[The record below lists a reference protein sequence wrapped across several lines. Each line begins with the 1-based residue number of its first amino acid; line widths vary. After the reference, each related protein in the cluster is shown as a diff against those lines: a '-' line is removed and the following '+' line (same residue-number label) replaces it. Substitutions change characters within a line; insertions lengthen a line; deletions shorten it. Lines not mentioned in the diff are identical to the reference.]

1 MPVNELQRT
10 LGKHKY
16 ILELHYLDWIEANI
30 ITRYLRTQ
38 IKYVLVATLLPRYT
52 LAASCS
58 PETRT
63 ACTQPK
69 QPAEL
74 QQHVAPPPPGV
85 IIQVPN
91 ASDADKNS
99 SRQAETGGTRPK
111 QRHSGEPRGGSRL
124 RSTRLGSNAG
134 TRRGE
139 APAPHPRSNRTSRER
154 GREGGG
160 REKRRWLL
168 PAPRRNPRVSGGSPP
183 DRRAWGTGSGARAG
197 EREGGR
203 AGGRRRRRERRLGR
217 WKP

>member
-74 QQHVAPPPPGV
+74 QQHVAPPPPRGD
-85 IIQVPN
+85 N
-91 ASDADKNS
+91 
-99 SRQAETGGTRPK
+99 TGTKCIRCGQK
-111 QRHSGEPRGGSRL
+111 QLAAGGNRRNPTEATAFRRAPGRIAPQIYAPRVQRG
-124 RSTRLGSNAG
+124 NEA
-134 TRRGE
+134 RRGARPPSPIQPNE
-139 APAPHPRSNRTSRER
+139 QRERER
-154 GREGGG
+154 GR
-160 REKRRWLL
+160 
-168 PAPRRNPRVSGGSPP
+168 
-183 DRRAWGTGSGARAG
+183 RAG
-197 EREGGR
+197 EETV
-203 AGGRRRRRERRLGR
+203 AVTCAKE
-217 WKP
+217 KP